1 MRQQCKGGG
10 VSFSIL
16 NYLIL
21 ACLKGALSLIYFG
34 SDSGSETFISVSDP
48 TQSFRS
54 LRIRIN
60 SESRSATLVSVPFYF
75 GNCRLRFH
83 KLTDYSWSREQQS
96 ANREN
101 MSGECTHLH
110 SSLPSPSG
118 ILPVV
123 YINCRRVGFV
133 PNDVF

>member
-1 MRQQCKGGG
+1 MENICYCLKLR
-10 VSFSIL
+10 
-16 NYLIL
+16 YLIL
-21 ACLKGALSLIYFG
+21 ACLKGALSLIYIYFG

-60 SESRSATLVSVPFYF
+60 SGSSGYRSALLVAVPFYF

-83 KLTDYSWSREQQS
+83 KLTDYSWSREQQP
-96 ANREN
+96 AIREN

-118 ILPVV
+118 IPPVSI
-123 YINCRRVGFV
+123 YIFLADG
-133 PNDVF
+133 